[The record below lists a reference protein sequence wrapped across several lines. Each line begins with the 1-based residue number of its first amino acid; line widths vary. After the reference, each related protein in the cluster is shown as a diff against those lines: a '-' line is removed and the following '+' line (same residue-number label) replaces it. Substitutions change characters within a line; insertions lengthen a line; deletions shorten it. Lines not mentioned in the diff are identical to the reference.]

1 MRILVTG
8 GRYFQDWQQMCRV
21 LDDLK
26 PTVIIQG
33 GARGAD
39 MMARQYANSR
49 KIPRI
54 TYDYLSYLGRAGGP
68 ARNSFMVKD
77 SRADLCV
84 AFPGGDGTK
93 DCVTKAKAWPMD
105 VFDAERGIII

>member
-1 MRILVTG
+1 MRILITG
-8 GRYFQDWQQMCRV
+8 GRTFKDWQLMCQV
-21 LDDLK
+21 LDDFK

-84 AFPGGDGTK
+84 AFPGGRGTQ
-93 DCVTKAKAWPMD
+93 DCANNAR
-105 VFDAERGIII
+105 AQGIKTVVVP

>member
-8 GRYFQDWQQMCRV
+8 GRNFRDWELMCLV
-21 LDDLK
+21 LDKLE

-49 KIPRI
+49 KMPRI
-54 TYDYLSYLGRAGGP
+54 TYDYLSYLGKAGGP
-68 ARNSFMVKD
+68 ARNDFMVRD
-77 SRADLCV
+77 CRADLCV
-84 AFPGGDGTK
+84 AFPGGRGTE
-93 DCVTKAKAWPMD
+93 DCANNAR
-105 VFDAERGIII
+105 AQGIKTMVVP